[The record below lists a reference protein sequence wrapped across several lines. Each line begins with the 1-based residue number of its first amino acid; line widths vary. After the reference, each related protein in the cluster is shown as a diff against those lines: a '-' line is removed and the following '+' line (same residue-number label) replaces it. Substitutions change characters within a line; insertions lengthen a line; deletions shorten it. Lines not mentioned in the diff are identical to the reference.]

1 MRHKVGVKALGLLSG
16 GLDST
21 LAVRLMLEQ
30 GVQVE
35 TVNFVTPFCLCGRK
49 GCDATDVASRF
60 QVKLKSI
67 FLGDEYLRML
77 RKPKH
82 GYGKN
87 MNPCID
93 CRILMLKR
101 AKQYAKQIDA
111 DFIFTG
117 EVLDERPMSQHKR
130 AMKTIERDS
139 GLVGRILRPLSAK
152 CLLETEPE
160 KRGWVKREK
169 LLDIK
174 GRSRKRQ
181 IQLARSYGLFHY
193 PCPAGG
199 CLLTDREFSAK
210 MRDLFKHKRAIRL
223 KDISLLKVGRH
234 FRLGSNKIIVGRK
247 ETENKSLLSLKAPSD
262 YYFEVPGYGS
272 PITILQGRKSS
283 EAIRIAAALTA
294 RYSDAKG
301 ESVQVAYGTDGSK
314 KTLTVTPL
322 PNEHVDRL
330 RIAWK
335 RKSS

>member
-21 LAVRLMLEQ
+21 LAVKLMLEQ
-30 GVQVE
+30 GFEVE
-35 TVNFVTPFCLCGRK
+35 TLNFVTPFCLCCRK
-49 GCDATDVASRF
+49 GCDATNIASKF
-60 QVKLKSI
+60 QIRLNRI
-67 FLGDEYLRML
+67 FLGSEYLKML

-87 MNPCID
+87 LNPCID
-93 CRILMLKR
+93 CRILMLKKAR
-101 AKQYAKQIDA
+101 QYAKQIGA

-117 EVLDERPMSQHKR
+117 EVLDERPMSQHRR
-130 AMKTIERDS
+130 AMKIIEREA
-139 GLVGRILRPLSAK
+139 GLEGKILRPLSAK
-152 CLLETEPE
+152 CLPETEAE
-160 KRGWVKREK
+160 KKGWIERGK

-181 IQLARSYGLFHY
+181 IQLARSFGLPDY
-193 PCPAGG
+193 PLPAGG

-210 MRDLFKHKRAIRL
+210 MRDLFKHKRDLRL
-223 KDISLLKVGRH
+223 KDVSLLKVGRH

-283 EAIRIAAALTA
+283 EAIRAAASLTA

-301 ESVQVAYGTDGSK
+301 ENVQVAYGTNEPK

>member
-1 MRHKVGVKALGLLSG
+1 MRHKAGVKALGLLSG

-35 TVNFVTPFCLCGRK
+35 TLNFATPFCLCGRK
-49 GCDATDVASRF
+49 GCDATHVASKF
-60 QVKLKSI
+60 GIKLKRI
-67 FLGDEYLRML
+67 FLGNEYLKML

-93 CRILMLKR
+93 CRILMLKK
-101 AKQYAKQIDA
+101 AKQYAKQTGA

-117 EVLDERPMSQHKR
+117 EVLDERPMSQHRR
-130 AMKTIERDS
+130 AMEIIEREA
-139 GLVGRILRPLSAK
+139 GLEGKILRPLSAK
-152 CLLETEPE
+152 CLPETDAEKKGWIDRERLLE
-160 KRGWVKREK
+160 
-169 LLDIK
+169 IK

-181 IQLARSYGLFHY
+181 IELARSFSLSDY
-193 PCPAGG
+193 PYPAGG
-199 CLLTDREFSAK
+199 CLLTDREFTSK
-210 MRDLFKHKRAIRL
+210 LRDLFKHRSAVRL

-234 FRLGSNKIIVGRK
+234 FRLGSNKIIVGRNEK
-247 ETENKSLLSLKAPSD
+247 ENKSLLSLKAPND
-262 YYFEVPGYGS
+262 YYFEVPDCGS

-283 EAIRIAAALTA
+283 EAIRTAACLTA

-301 ESVQVAYGTDGSK
+301 ESVQVAYGTDRSRK
-314 KTLTVTPL
+314 SVSVSPL
-322 PNEHVDRL
+322 LNEHVDRL

-335 RKSS
+335 

>member
-1 MRHKVGVKALGLLSG
+1 MRHKVDVKALGLLSG

-49 GCDATDVASRF
+49 GCDATDIASRF
-60 QVKLKSI
+60 QVKLKRI

-93 CRILMLKR
+93 CRILMLKK

-117 EVLDERPMSQHKR
+117 EVLDERPMSQHKS
-130 AMKTIERDS
+130 AMKIIERES
-139 GLVGRILRPLSAK
+139 GLESKILRPLSAK
-152 CLLETEPE
+152 CLSETDAE
-160 KRGWVKREK
+160 KRDWVEREK
-169 LLDIK
+169 LLEIK

-181 IQLARSYGLFHY
+181 IELARSFGLHDY

-210 MRDLFKHKRAIRL
+210 LRDSFKHKRAVRL

-234 FRLGSNKIIVGRK
+234 FRLGFNKIIVGRN
-247 ETENKSLLSLKAPSD
+247 EIENKSLLSLKAPSD
-262 YYFEVPGYGS
+262 YYFEVPDCGS

-283 EAIRIAAALTA
+283 EAIRIAASLTA

-301 ESVQVAYGTDGSK
+301 ESIRVAYGTDGSR
-314 KTLTVTPL
+314 KTLTVMPL

-330 RIAWK
+330 RIASK
-335 RKSS
+335 YESP

>member
-1 MRHKVGVKALGLLSG
+1 MRREVDVKALGLLSG

-21 LAVRLMLEQ
+21 LAVKLMLEQ

-35 TVNFVTPFCLCGRK
+35 TINFLTPFCLCGTK
-49 GCDATDVASRF
+49 GCDATNVASKF
-60 QVKLKSI
+60 QIRLKKV

-101 AKQYAKQIDA
+101 AKRYAKQIGA

-130 AMKTIERDS
+130 AMKIIEEEA
-139 GLVGRILRPLSAK
+139 GLEGRILRPLSAK
-152 CLLETEPE
+152 CLPETDTE
-160 KRGWVKREK
+160 KKGWIERER
-169 LLDIK
+169 LLDIR

-181 IQLARSYGLFHY
+181 IELVRSFGLSDY

-199 CLLTDREFSAK
+199 CLLTDREFAAK
-210 MRDLFKHKRAIRL
+210 LRDLFKHKRDVRV
-223 KDISLLKVGRH
+223 KDVSILKVGRH
-234 FRLGSNKIIVGRK
+234 FRLGSNKIVVGRN
-247 ETENKSLLSLKAPSD
+247 ERENKLLLSLKAPGD
-262 YYFEVPGYGS
+262 YYFEVPDCGS

-283 EAIRIAAALTA
+283 EAIRTAASLTA
-294 RYSDAKG
+294 RYSDAK
-301 ESVQVAYGTDGSK
+301 EECVRVAYGTSRSW
-314 KTLTVTPL
+314 KTMSVSPL
-322 PNEHVDRL
+322 LNEHADKL

-335 RKSS
+335 

>member
-1 MRHKVGVKALGLLSG
+1 MRHEVDVKALGLLSG

-21 LAVRLMLEQ
+21 LAVKLMLEQ
-30 GVQVE
+30 GVEVE
-35 TVNFVTPFCLCGRK
+35 TVNFLTPFCLCGTRK
-49 GCDATDVASRF
+49 CDATDVASRF
-60 QVKLKSI
+60 QVKLKRI
-67 FLGDEYLRML
+67 FLGDEYLKML

-93 CRILMLKR
+93 CRILMLKK
-101 AKQYAKQIDA
+101 AKQYAKQIGA

-117 EVLDERPMSQHKR
+117 EVLDERPMSQHRR
-130 AMKTIERDS
+130 AMETIEREA
-139 GLVGRILRPLSAK
+139 GLEGKILRPLSAK
-152 CLLETEPE
+152 CLPETDAE
-160 KRGWVKREK
+160 KKGWIERKK

-181 IQLARSYGLFHY
+181 IELARSFSLSNY

-199 CLLTDREFSAK
+199 CLLTDREFTAK
-210 MRDLFKHKRAIRL
+210 VTDLFKHKRAVHL

-234 FRLGSNKIIVGRK
+234 FRLGSNKIIVGRNEK
-247 ETENKSLLSLKAPSD
+247 ENKSLLSLKAPNE
-262 YYFEVPGYGS
+262 YYFEVPGCGS

-283 EAIRIAAALTA
+283 EAIRIAASLTA

-301 ESVQVAYGTDGSK
+301 ESVQVAYGTDRSK

-322 PNEHVDRL
+322 LNEHADRL

-335 RKSS
+335 

>member
-35 TVNFVTPFCLCGRK
+35 TLNFMTPFCLCGRK
-49 GCDATDVASRF
+49 GCDATNVASKF
-60 QVKLKSI
+60 KIKLKRI
-67 FLGDEYLRML
+67 FLGNEYLKML

-93 CRILMLKR
+93 CRILMLKK
-101 AKQYAKQIDA
+101 AKQYAKQTGA

-117 EVLDERPMSQHKR
+117 EVLDERPMSQHRR
-130 AMKTIERDS
+130 AMEIIEREA
-139 GLVGRILRPLSAK
+139 GLEGKILRPLSAK
-152 CLLETEPE
+152 CLPETDAEKKGWIERERLLE
-160 KRGWVKREK
+160 
-169 LLDIK
+169 IK

-181 IQLARSYGLFHY
+181 IELARSFSLSDY
-193 PCPAGG
+193 PYPAGG
-199 CLLTDREFSAK
+199 CLLTDREFTAK
-210 MRDLFKHKRAIRL
+210 LRDLFKHKRAVRL

-234 FRLGSNKIIVGRK
+234 FRLGSNKIIVGRN
-247 ETENKSLLSLKAPSD
+247 EVENKSLLSLKALAD
-262 YYFEVPGYGS
+262 YYFEVPNWGS

-283 EAIRIAAALTA
+283 EAIRTAASLTA
-294 RYSDAKG
+294 RYSDAEE
-301 ESVQVAYGTDGSK
+301 ESVRVAYCTDGSRR
-314 KTLTVTPL
+314 TLTVTPL
-322 PNEHVDRL
+322 PNEDVDRL

-335 RKSS
+335 

>member
-1 MRHKVGVKALGLLSG
+1 MRHEVGAKALGLLSG

-21 LAVRLMLEQ
+21 LAAKLMLEQ
-30 GVQVE
+30 GVEVE
-35 TVNFVTPFCLCGRK
+35 AVNFLTPFCLCGRK
-49 GCDATDVASRF
+49 GCDATYIASKF
-60 QVKLKSI
+60 QIKLKRI
-67 FLGDEYLRML
+67 FLGNEYLKML

-93 CRILMLKR
+93 CRILMLKK
-101 AKQYAKQIDA
+101 AKRYAKQIGA

-117 EVLDERPMSQHKR
+117 EVLDERPMSQYRR
-130 AMKTIERDS
+130 AMEIIEREA
-139 GLVGRILRPLSAK
+139 GLEGRILRPLSAR
-152 CLLETEPE
+152 CLPE
-160 KRGWVKREK
+160 SEAEKKGWIEREK

-181 IQLARSYGLFHY
+181 IELARSFSLSGY

-210 MRDLFKHKRAIRL
+210 LRDLFKHKRTVRL
-223 KDISLLKVGRH
+223 KDISLLKLGRH
-234 FRLGSNKIIVGRK
+234 FRLGSNKIIVGRN

-262 YYFEVPGYGS
+262 YYFEVPGCGS

-283 EAIRIAAALTA
+283 EAIRITASLTA

-301 ESVQVAYGTDGSK
+301 ESIRVAYCTDGSR

-322 PNEHVDRL
+322 PNEHLDRL
-330 RIAWK
+330 RIASK
-335 RKSS
+335 

>member
-35 TVNFVTPFCLCGRK
+35 TLNFMTPFCLCGRR
-49 GCDATDVASRF
+49 GCDATNVASKF
-60 QVKLKSI
+60 KIKLKRI
-67 FLGDEYLRML
+67 FLGNEYLKML

-93 CRILMLKR
+93 CRTLMLKK
-101 AKQYAKQIDA
+101 AKQYAKQTGA

-117 EVLDERPMSQHKR
+117 EVLDERPMSQHRR
-130 AMKTIERDS
+130 AMEIIEREA
-139 GLVGRILRPLSAK
+139 GLEGKILRPLSAK
-152 CLLETEPE
+152 CLSETDAE
-160 KRGWVKREK
+160 KKGWIEREK
-169 LLDIK
+169 LLEIK

-181 IQLARSYGLFHY
+181 IELARSFSLSDY
-193 PCPAGG
+193 PYPAGG
-199 CLLTDREFSAK
+199 CLLTDREFTAK
-210 MRDLFKHKRAIRL
+210 LRDLFKHKRAVRL

-234 FRLGSNKIIVGRK
+234 FRLGSNKIIVGRN
-247 ETENKSLLSLKAPSD
+247 EVENKSLLSLKAPND
-262 YYFEVPGYGS
+262 YYFEVPNCGS

-283 EAIRIAAALTA
+283 EAIRTAASLTA
-294 RYSDAKG
+294 RYSDAEE
-301 ESVQVAYGTDGSK
+301 ESVRVAYCTDGSK

-322 PNEHVDRL
+322 PNEDVDRL

-335 RKSS
+335 